1 MTTAGSAPDTAGIF
15 ADARAMHTAALAQLA
30 AGDIRDAAEKAWCA
44 TKRAA
49 DGLVLARTG
58 EEPLKSPVTSRVLNE
73 LAAGEPGVQALLG
86 RYYSRQAQLH
96 GECFY
101 LGLCEP
107 LPTTERRIRE
117 TSDFIDDAERLAGGR
132 WDEA

>member
-1 MTTAGSAPDTAGIF
+1 MTTADAAPDAASIF
-15 ADARAMHTAALAQLA
+15 ADARVMHEAALTQLA

-44 TKRAA
+44 TMRAA
-49 DGLVLARTG
+49 AGLILVRSG
-58 EEPLKSPVTSRVLNE
+58 EEPQKSPATSRPLNE
-73 LAAGEPGVQALLG
+73 LADRDARVEALLG

-107 LPTTERRIRE
+107 LATTERRIRE
-117 TSDFIDDAERLAGGR
+117 TGAFIADAERLATG
-132 WDEA
+132 